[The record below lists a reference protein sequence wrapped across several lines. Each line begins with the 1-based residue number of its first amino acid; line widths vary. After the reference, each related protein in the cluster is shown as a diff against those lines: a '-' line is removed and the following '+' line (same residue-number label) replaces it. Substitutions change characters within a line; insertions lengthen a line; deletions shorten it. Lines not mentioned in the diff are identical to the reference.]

1 MTKNAA
7 VRVGKESERAAKDQ
21 RNRAAFTMGKIIC
34 SPREKAQ
41 VAPKTY
47 CSGLQQCCMMDHLFE
62 TLEGGVISAKQL
74 FHVL

>member
-21 RNRAAFTMGKIIC
+21 RNKAAFTMEKIIC

-41 VAPKTY
+41 VAPKT
-47 CSGLQQCCMMDHLFE
+47 
-62 TLEGGVISAKQL
+62 
-74 FHVL
+74 